1 MRLAKYLYIGAV
13 HMVGLGDLKGP
24 NQVGNVLPLRM
35 GSKNESGALEI
46 EMEVWR
52 FVKGRLARYKDYYTL
67 VSDR

>member
-1 MRLAKYLYIGAV
+1 
-13 HMVGLGDLKGP
+13 MVGLGDLKGP

-52 FVKGRLARYKDYYTL
+52 FVKGRLAFLSKAGEIQGL
-67 VSDR
+67 LHSC